1 MSMGQLIR
9 VETRQRG
16 LGFTPQTKS
25 AVSSSLWTA
34 AAADPEPFSKAALA
48 IAALFTQLF
57 GFGYNPRKLNDTAI
71 TEAVKQALNALWYQ
85 LSGEALNGVSQT
97 AEPGRYGAERIA
109 LFTASAYP
117 DVPYPAG
124 RTDPAVIIQQAQQII
139 AQGRSNLVRQE
150 SFSGYDDNANYM
162 LGLFSQVAQAQA
174 EQNPLSALYA
184 GGQAFAAGQGGIA
197 AILPWLIGG
206 YAVYRW
212 VL

>member
-16 LGFTPQTKS
+16 LGFTPIIAAAPATG
-25 AVSSSLWTA
+25 TA
-34 AAADPEPFSKAALA
+34 APFVVAAGL
-48 IAALFTQLF
+48 IASLVPVFAKLLN
-57 GFGYNPRKLNDTAI
+57 FGYNPRKLNDTAI
-71 TEAVKQALNALWYQ
+71 TEAVKQALNQLWYQ
-85 LSGEALNGVSQT
+85 LTGEAINGVQRT
-97 AEPGRYGAERIA
+97 ADPGQYGKAGIA
-109 LFTASAYP
+109 LFAGSAYP

-124 RTDPAVIIQQAQQII
+124 RTDPAGIIAQAQQII

-150 SFSGYDDNANYM
+150 SFQGYDANANAM

-174 EQNPLSALYA
+174 AQNPLSALYA
-184 GGQAFAAGQGGIA
+184 QGQALAAGQGGIA

-206 YAVYRW
+206 YAVYKW

>member
-1 MSMGQLIR
+1 MGQLMR
-9 VETRQRG
+9 VETGQRG
-16 LGFTPQTKS
+16 MGFTP
-25 AVSSSLWTA
+25 VIA
-34 AAADPEPFSKAALA
+34 AAPAFGPAAPIVA
-48 IAALFTQLF
+48 AVGVIASLVPVFTKLLN
-57 GFGYNPRKLNDTAI
+57 FGYNPRKRNDTAI
-71 TEAVKQALNALWYQ
+71 TEAGKPARNQLWYQ
-85 LSGEALNGVSQT
+85 LTGEAINGVHRT
-97 AEPGRYGAERIA
+97 AEPGQYGEAGIA
-109 LFTASAYP
+109 LFAGSAYP

-124 RTDPAVIIQQAQQII
+124 RTDPADIIAQAQQII

-150 SFSGYDDNANYM
+150 SFSGYDANADYM

-184 GGQAFAAGQGGIA
+184 GGQALAAGQGGIA

>member
-1 MSMGQLIR
+1 MGQLIR

-16 LGFTPQTKS
+16 MGFVP
-25 AVSSSLWTA
+25 VIA
-34 AAADPEPFSKAALA
+34 AAPAFGPAAPIVAAVGA
-48 IAALFTQLF
+48 IASLVPLFAKLLN
-57 GFGYNPRKLNDTAI
+57 FGYNPRKLNDTAI

-85 LSGEALNGVSQT
+85 LSGEALNGVSRT
-97 AEPGRYGAERIA
+97 AEPGRYGAEGIA

-124 RTDPAVIIQQAQQII
+124 RTDPSGIMQQAQQII

-150 SFSGYDDNANYM
+150 SFQGYDANANAM

-184 GGQAFAAGQGGIA
+184 QGQALAAGQGGIA
-197 AILPWLIGG
+197 ALLPWLIGG